1 LSEYSEYSY
10 YSQYSENWQYSELF
24 VLFHTIDTIAHPV
37 RNPFFGGLKV
47 GGLKADIHSIRFMEE
62 MQ

>member
-1 LSEYSEYSY
+1 
-10 YSQYSENWQYSELF
+10 LF

-47 GGLKADIHSIRFMEE
+47 GGLKADPSGLKVDSF
-62 MQ
+62 